1 MKTQE
6 EIEQLAENFY
16 SPTTTDLICSPK
28 LVRDAYVR
36 GYTQCQE
43 DMGEKKYTE
52 EQILFAFVHGG
63 TKAEEN
69 KDAKKLAENFKD
81 VMKILNREE

>member
-1 MKTQE
+1 MNKELDLLQKLTE
-6 EIEQLAENFY
+6 ELAQYEDGSY
-16 SPTTTDLICSPK
+16 TAKMIYDYVTSHYTPKSDTDK
-28 LVRDAYVR
+28 
-36 GYTQCQE
+36 
-43 DMGEKKYTE
+43 MYTE
-52 EQILFAFVHGG
+52 DHMLLAFVHGG